1 MFGNERAQLH
11 TNAQAF
17 GDRVDAMFPGLTA
30 YDPMPSAN
38 GVFRSKSDQIQL
50 DGVSLMNASV
60 SPTYVERKNNTVL
73 TILLPISG
81 DPVCSA
87 QVGMGSVEWGQGQGG
102 VLLPITDERVV
113 GTGGFRNQVML
124 QVDVDRLQRQAQ
136 TMLGQDAPVP
146 DLMLD
151 HLRRLPLHYGET
163 SLLQGI
169 LQTIPLLRNYA
180 DQPELLNTL
189 GVNELVLR
197 QVVILLRPDLFLD
210 QAAPQEEAALS
221 TKKALVQPLC
231 EYMHAHMAEPLTLG
245 DLETVSG
252 LSVRTIQYAFQ
263 QIHGCSP
270 MAWLRDQRLAL
281 AQSLLMGKS
290 GLNISQ
296 IAQRCGFP
304 NASLFSASY
313 RKRFGV
319 TPSQAKH

>member
-1 MFGNERAQLH
+1 
-11 TNAQAF
+11 
-17 GDRVDAMFPGLTA
+17 
-30 YDPMPSAN
+30 
-38 GVFRSKSDQIQL
+38 
-50 DGVSLMNASV
+50 
-60 SPTYVERKNNTVL
+60 
-73 TILLPISG
+73 
-81 DPVCSA
+81 
-87 QVGMGSVEWGQGQGG
+87 
-102 VLLPITDERVV
+102 
-113 GTGGFRNQVML
+113 
-124 QVDVDRLQRQAQ
+124 
-136 TMLGQDAPVP
+136 
-146 DLMLD
+146 LMLD
-151 HLRRLPLHYGET
+151 RLRRLPLHYGET

-197 QVVILLRPDLFLD
+197 QVAILLRPDLFLG
-210 QAAPQEEAALS
+210 QQQPQEDAILS
-221 TKKALVQPLC
+221 TKKALIQQLC

-263 QIHGCSP
+263 QIHDSSP
-270 MAWLRDQRLAL
+270 MGWLRDQRLAL
-281 AQSLLMGKS
+281 AQSLLMGRS